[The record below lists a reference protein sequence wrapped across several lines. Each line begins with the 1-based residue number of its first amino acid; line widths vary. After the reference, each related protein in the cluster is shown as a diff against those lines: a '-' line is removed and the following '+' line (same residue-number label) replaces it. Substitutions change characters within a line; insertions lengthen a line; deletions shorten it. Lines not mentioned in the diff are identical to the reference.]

1 MEAPGLGD
9 PDLGDREGSEVSLME
24 TACVL
29 VFVFT
34 EHTTCGAHTWLKTPG
49 NLRAPI
55 YLPDS
60 SHCSQIGNQGPSW
73 GLSLL

>member
-1 MEAPGLGD
+1 
-9 PDLGDREGSEVSLME
+9 ME

-49 NLRAPI
+49 DLGAPI

-60 SHCSQIGNQGPSW
+60 SHRSQPGKQGPGW
-73 GLSLL
+73 GVEFTLISTTFPGLFVTEK